1 MPWDPE
7 QYARFESWRRRPAH
21 DLVAALPSL
30 TPRTVVDLGCGAG
43 QLARLLAERW
53 PETEVLGVD
62 NSPAMLER
70 ARTTPSG
77 VRWLQADLRDW
88 RPDQPVDLL
97 ISNAALQWL
106 DGHER
111 LFPDLLRALAP
122 GGVLAVQ
129 MPRNFD
135 APSHR
140 LLYETAADGPWAERL
155 APVLRT
161 APVHAP
167 DVYYGWLAALTRRLD
182 LWETEYL
189 QVLEG
194 EDPVLEWT
202 RGTTL
207 LPVLDMLAGA
217 ELDAFLA
224 AYRAR
229 LNAAYPRRPDGRT
242 LFPFK
247 RLFLVARI

>member
-7 QYARFESWRRRPAH
+7 HYALFDSWRRRPAH

-30 TPRTVVDLGCGAG
+30 TPRTVMDLGCGAG
-43 QLARLLAERW
+43 HLARLLADRW
-53 PETEVLGVD
+53 PDADVLGVD
-62 NSPAMLER
+62 GSPAMLER
-70 ARTTPSG
+70 ARATPSR
-77 VRWLQADLRDW
+77 VRWRQADLRVW
-88 RPDQPVDLL
+88 RPDRPVDLL
-97 ISNAALQWL
+97 ISNAALHWL

-111 LFPDLLRALAP
+111 LFPELLGCLAP

-129 MPRNFD
+129 MPRNFE

-140 LLYETAADGPWAERL
+140 LLYETAADGPWADRL

-167 DVYYGWLAALTRRLD
+167 DIYYGWLAPLARRLD
-182 LWETEYL
+182 IWETEYL
-189 QVLEG
+189 QVLDG
-194 EDPVLEWT
+194 DDPVLQWT

-207 LPVLDMLAGA
+207 LPVLDTLAGA

-224 AYRAR
+224 AYRTR
-229 LNAAYPRRPDGRT
+229 LNAAYPRRPDGGT
-242 LFPFK
+242 LFPF
-247 RLFLVARI
+247 RRVFLVARV

>member
-30 TPRTVVDLGCGAG
+30 TPRRVVDLGCGAG

-53 PETEVLGVD
+53 PEAEVLGVD
-62 NSPAMLER
+62 NSLAMLER
-70 ARTTPSG
+70 AQGTPSR
-77 VRWLQADLRDW
+77 VRWLQADLRVW
-88 RPDQPVDLL
+88 RPDRPVDLL
-97 ISNAALQWL
+97 ISNAALHWL

-122 GGVLAVQ
+122 DGVLAVQ
-129 MPRNFD
+129 MPRNSE

-140 LLYETAADGPWAERL
+140 LLYETAADGPWADRL

-167 DVYYGWLAALTRRLD
+167 EVYYDWLAPLTRRLD

-194 EDPVLEWT
+194 DDPVLEWT

-207 LPVLDMLAGA
+207 LPVLDTLAGA

-247 RLFLVARI
+247 RLFLVARV